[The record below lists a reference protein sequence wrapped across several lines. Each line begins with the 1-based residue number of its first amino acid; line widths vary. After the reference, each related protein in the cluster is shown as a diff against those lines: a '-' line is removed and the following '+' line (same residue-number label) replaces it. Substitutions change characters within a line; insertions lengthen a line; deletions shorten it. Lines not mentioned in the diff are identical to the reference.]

1 MKKQAYIQPVIA
13 VVELNMQPL
22 LAGSVMVP
30 GEDNLQPGARETFD
44 WDEWDET
51 VDLKDWGE

>member
-22 LAGSVMVP
+22 LAGSVMAP
-30 GEDNLQPGARETFD
+30 GEDNMPPGAREFD
-44 WDEWDET
+44 DSID
-51 VDLKDWGE
+51 DWILSAE

>member
-22 LAGSVMVP
+22 LAGSVMAP
-30 GEDNLQPGARETFD
+30 GEDNMPAGAREFED
-44 WDEWDET
+44 AWD
-51 VDLKDWGE
+51 